1 MTDIFLYSDGKWR
14 CNDGDKCMN
23 ICKVQEKF
31 GMQEKFGNAVC
42 CQIVVLHVFD
52 LCDTTSA
59 IFGHGKGKVLS

>member
-1 MTDIFLYSDGKWR
+1 
-14 CNDGDKCMN
+14 MN